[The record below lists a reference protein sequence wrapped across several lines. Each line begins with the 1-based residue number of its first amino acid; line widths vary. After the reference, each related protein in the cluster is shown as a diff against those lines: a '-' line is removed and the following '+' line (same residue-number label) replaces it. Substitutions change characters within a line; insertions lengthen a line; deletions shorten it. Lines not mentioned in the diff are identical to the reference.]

1 MGRSAFGDGGLAIR
15 ASSQNSGRDQHLERL
30 PAERMDAMLSAV
42 VSVVLQ
48 GECKAL
54 CCCAFK

>member
-1 MGRSAFGDGGLAIR
+1 MGGSAFSDGGLAIR
-15 ASSQNSGRDQHLERL
+15 ASSQHSGRDQHLERL
-30 PAERMDAMLSAV
+30 PAERLDALPSAV
-42 VSVVLQ
+42 VIDVRQ